1 VSVDSDHRRGT
12 NGGDEAVERR
22 SVHVHQSAR
31 HRLRNEVDGVDLAR
45 PTRTFFCL
53 RKSVWWSGAMS
64 PSEEIPVATAR
75 AVAGIEWL
83 VIFEMTVALT
93 SARYVAL
100 AAVRSANPD
109 PVMTT

>member
-1 VSVDSDHRRGT
+1 M
-12 NGGDEAVERR
+12 
-22 SVHVHQSAR
+22 HVHQSAR

-45 PTRTFFCL
+45 PNRTFFCL

-64 PSEEIPVATAR
+64 PSEEIPVTHAPR